1 MSNKK
6 HKKHHSKA
14 IKKIK
19 KFKSSFKGKKT
30 PKSHIKPA
38 IRTDI
43 RPKEIMK
50 DLSAFIK
57 LKINLLKK
65 IIDSDMETTE
75 VVAKPAKTVK
85 TAVVEPVSTKT
96 TVNKTTT
103 TDTTAI
109 KPTTIKTIPEEPE
122 ENNLTEKNA
131 VVEYTPISQQIKN
144 FLSEDKNIIKVNAA
158 LGVFLVVIIG
168 VFIFS
173 VHTMHRVN
181 IAYDDVISQSEKIS
195 EKNDKLSEKYKKL
208 KPKYDMLSEEYEKL
222 NQSAEDAKNS
232 DLTALE
238 EETTQTTQ
246 TTEVAQ

>member
-1 MSNKK
+1 MSKKK

-19 KFKSSFKGKKT
+19 SSFKGKKM

-57 LKINLLKK
+57 LKINFLKK
-65 IIDSDMETTE
+65 IIDSDMETAE
-75 VVAKPAKTVK
+75 VVAKPKTVK
-85 TAVVEPVSTKT
+85 TAVVEPASTKA
-96 TVNKTTT
+96 TVNNTTT
-103 TDTTAI
+103 TNTTAI
-109 KPTTIKTIPEEPE
+109 NPTAIKTIPENTE
-122 ENNLTEKNA
+122 EDNLTEKNA
-131 VVEYTPISQQIKN
+131 VVEYVPISQQIKD
-144 FLSEDKNIIKVNAA
+144 FLSDDKNIIKVNTA

-173 VHTMHRVN
+173 VHAMHRVN

-195 EKNDKLSEKYKKL
+195 EKNNKLNEKYQKL

-246 TTEVAQ
+246 TAQTTEVAQ